1 MVDEYRFIPHPSSF
15 ILVLIMPRSTRQ
27 IGLGELRVGL
37 LVLIAI
43 GLLVFLILN
52 ASGELNP
59 FASHLHLR
67 ARFPDANGLREG
79 SEVRLA
85 GVRIGKVSRI
95 RLLTANEVG
104 TAPVKDKIE
113 VSLTIDNRI
122 DGVPA
127 NERIRTDSTA
137 QQASPSLLG
146 SEMIVNITPGTAL
159 GQPVSENFQLTSNP
173 SSTMGDLATT
183 ATDTAAKV
191 GKLTDEL
198 NDIMKNVREGK
209 GTVGRLFNDEAL
221 YNNLN
226 ATIRDAEDLAQQ
238 IKSGKGSAG
247 RFIYDEQLYNN
258 ANDIAANLKVI
269 SENIRAGKGSAGK
282 IISSDELYNKVNR
295 IADRVNHSM
304 DQIDLIVGDIN
315 AGRGTLGRLVKDE
328 AIYNDARAAIA
339 RFNTTAER
347 IDNVVA
353 GAQRGEGTLGKL
365 ITDEQLYNNVNNL
378 SSEGVK
384 LMYDF
389 RQNPKKY
396 LTIKFQLF

>member
-1 MVDEYRFIPHPSSF
+1 MERRP
-15 ILVLIMPRSTRQ
+15 Q
-27 IGLGELRVGL
+27 
-37 LVLIAI
+37 
-43 GLLVFLILN
+43 
-52 ASGELNP
+52 
-59 FASHLHLR
+59 
-67 ARFPDANGLREG
+67 
-79 SEVRLA
+79 VR
-85 GVRIGKVSRI
+85 VRIGKVSRI
-95 RLLTANEVG
+95 RLMTANEVG

-113 VSLTIDNRI
+113 VYLTIDNRI

-137 QQASPSLLG
+137 QQSSPSLLG

-159 GQPVSENFQLTSNP
+159 GQPVTENFQLTSNP

-198 NDIMKNVREGK
+198 NDILKNVREGK

-247 RFIYDEQLYNN
+247 RFIYDEALYNN

-304 DQIDLIVGDIN
+304 DQIDAIVADVN